1 VAFLL
6 GKRKGETVLTKIQKI
21 VSTVRSPDVMPDV
34 KMAAANTVGGSFIA
48 GMTWNTLV
56 AIATFVYF
64 VVSIIHVLIKCHKTV
79 KGKGDED

>member
-1 VAFLL
+1 MLI
-6 GKRKGETVLTKIQKI
+6 RMQKI
-21 VSTVRSPDVMPDV
+21 MSVVRSPEVMPDI

-64 VVSIIHVLIKCHKTV
+64 VVSIVYVLIKCHKAI
-79 KGKGDED
+79 KGKGDDD

>member
-1 VAFLL
+1 L

-21 VSTVRSPDVMPDV
+21 ISTVRSPDVMPDV

-48 GMTWNTLV
+48 GITWNTLV

-64 VVSIIHVLIKCHKTV
+64 VVSIVYVLIKCHKAI
-79 KGKGDED
+79 KGRGCDD